1 MRKVLFLLFMTLLLS
16 SCKVREKIVEVP
28 IPQIKTEIKYID
40 KVKYDSIYLKDSIY
54 IIQKG
59 DTIYNNKVAYR
70 YKYKYLKDTITVNK
84 TDTITKLQKVTEIK
98 VKNQLNT
105 VQKVLIYIGLF
116 SLLIFIIIIYRRLK
130 NDRFTY

>member
-1 MRKVLFLLFMTLLLS
+1 MKKILFLLFMTLLLG

-116 SLLIFIIIIYRRLK
+116 SLLIFIIIIYRRFK
-130 NDRFTY
+130 K

>member
-1 MRKVLFLLFMTLLLS
+1 MRKILFLLFMTLLLG
-16 SCKVREKIVEVP
+16 SCKVKEKIVEVP

-40 KVKYDSIYLKDSIY
+40 KIKYDSIYLKDSVY

-70 YKYKYLKDTITVNK
+70 YKYKYLKDTIIVNK
-84 TDTITKLQKVTEIK
+84 TDTITRLQKITEIK
-98 VKNQLNT
+98 VQNQLNI

-116 SLLIFIIIIYRRLK
+116 SILLFLIILYK
-130 NDRFTY
+130 HFKK

>member
-1 MRKVLFLLFMTLLLS
+1 MRKILFLLFMTLLLG
-16 SCKVREKIVEVP
+16 SCKVKEKIVEVP

-40 KVKYDSIYLKDSIY
+40 KVKYDSIYLKDSVY
-54 IIQKG
+54 IVQKG

-98 VKNQLNT
+98 VQNQLNI
-105 VQKVLIYIGLF
+105 VQKVLMYIGLF
-116 SLLIFIIIIYRRLK
+116 SLLMFIIIIYK
-130 NDRFTY
+130 HFKK

>member
-1 MRKVLFLLFMTLLLS
+1 MRKILFLLFMTLLLG
-16 SCKVREKIVEVP
+16 SCKMKEKIVEVP

-40 KVKYDSIYLKDSIY
+40 KVKYDSIYLKYSVY
-54 IIQKG
+54 IVQKG

-98 VKNQLNT
+98 VKNQLNV
-105 VQKVLIYIGLF
+105 VQKVLMYIGLF
-116 SLLIFIIIIYRRLK
+116 SLLMFIIIIYK
-130 NDRFTY
+130 HFKK